1 MAARSRPV
9 WTALPQ
15 AAAIT
20 SCFWIPTTCCW
31 RTASR
36 RMCLVHLSIRIP
48 VGFTCSDL
56 LQVVDGRIVLG
67 GHSALSG
74 YILNSGPSLAAVRPA
89 TTAIWQN
96 WAGSLDRSVSD
107 RIYSID
113 MSCREWPWSATSAF
127 FFRRDALNLWVKTPG
142 LADIRRSTDG
152 FFGRAINAVTGSV
165 LIDECLG
172 TLRVHGANNFN
183 KHPQL
188 NNMRNYDL
196 EKDKTV
202 PHRLA
207 ILEELTRDPARFP
220 FYSPE
225 LLKNALSPSTRPIRR
240 PMRPPGREAPAS
252 PACWS
257 SDTLRWRR
265 YSAKGGSSAGCSKE
279 EFGQRR

>member
-1 MAARSRPV
+1 MLLAHCIATHV
-9 WTALPQ
+9 
-15 AAAIT
+15 
-20 SCFWIPTTCCW
+20 F
-31 RTASR
+31 
-36 RMCLVHLSIRIP
+36 VHLSIRIP

-56 LQVVDGRIVLG
+56 LQVVDGRVVLG

-74 YILNSGPSLAAVRPA
+74 YILYSRPSLAAVRPAA

-220 FYSPE
+220 FYSSG
-225 LLKNALSPSTRPIRR
+225 LLKNALSAVDTSDQAAN
-240 PMRPPGREAPAS
+240 APAWARGS
-252 PACWS
+252 RLSRLLVERYASLAPVFGERGLIRWMFERGIPA
-257 SDTLRWRR
+257 TALKEAGIR
-265 YSAKGGSSAGCSKE
+265 YSFAD
-279 EFGQRR
+279 RRGAVPAFVRRFAR